1 MNILEF
7 LEKEIVD
14 KHSLED
20 LIAAFEEM
28 CEIPIEKESE
38 KMILFETETY
48 SFTGKP
54 MFYFSLVRQYPNE
67 EDEYYQLHLD
77 IMFEPTPDNSSYVQ
91 VIWSFEIEDNIF
103 DYIRKSNEY
112 LSLQETL
119 VARVDVYL
127 DET

>member
-20 LIAAFEEM
+20 LIAAFEE
-28 CEIPIEKESE
+28 I
-38 KMILFETETY
+38 
-48 SFTGKP
+48 
-54 MFYFSLVRQYPNE
+54 
-67 EDEYYQLHLD
+67 
-77 IMFEPTPDNSSYVQ
+77 
-91 VIWSFEIEDNIF
+91 NIF
-103 DYIRKSNEY
+103 AYIRKSNEY